1 MVWVRIANKSS
12 PSFYVSCV
20 YNPNAG
26 DENYYQCMLNNFEN
40 VLAKNKEIVIL
51 GDLNIKGS
59 KSSHSGMRKRF
70 VNNRLLLLF
79 YFVLLTIYF

>member
-1 MVWVRIANKSS
+1 MPTKLD
-12 PSFYVSCV
+12 P
-20 YNPNAG
+20 
-26 DENYYQCMLNNFEN
+26 E
-40 VLAKNKEIVIL
+40 L
-51 GDLNIKGS
+51 GLVMMWRGF

>member
-1 MVWVRIANKSS
+1 MVNDVIVND
-12 PSFYVSCV
+12 VMV
-20 YNPNAG
+20 IIQPNIDVINSLFLLA
-26 DENYYQCMLNNFEN
+26 MLCKTQQATIIIINL
-40 VLAKNKEIVIL
+40 VL
-51 GDLNIKGS
+51 KGS